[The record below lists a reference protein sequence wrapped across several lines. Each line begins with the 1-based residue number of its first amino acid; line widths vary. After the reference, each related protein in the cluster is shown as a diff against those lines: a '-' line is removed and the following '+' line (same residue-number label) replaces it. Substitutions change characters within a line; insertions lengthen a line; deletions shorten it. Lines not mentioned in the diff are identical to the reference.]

1 MSGQFAFRNAER
13 SNAAPPEQRAFEDA
27 IARATLSPGIAPW
40 AGARAGLG
48 ERFEAGLAYTGRSVR
63 ADARRAFGGDSVAV
77 SVGAAASAVFSET
90 NDGSDGPSP
99 SMTSGRL
106 SPTVADVRANGYGF
120 VEGWLGARGGVE
132 HVGGDLPLA
141 PGGEEPPGKASFGA
155 TRWYGG
161 GLVGAA
167 LGLSPITVAVEL
179 DVAYQSVTGTAS
191 FPAEAG
197 PPGRRDGSAS
207 GLTLSPAGAI
217 IGKF

>member
-1 MSGQFAFRNAER
+1 
-13 SNAAPPEQRAFEDA
+13 
-27 IARATLSPGIAPW
+27 
-40 AGARAGLG
+40 
-48 ERFEAGLAYTGRSVR
+48 
-63 ADARRAFGGDSVAV
+63 
-77 SVGAAASAVFSET
+77 
-90 NDGSDGPSP
+90 
-99 SMTSGRL
+99 MTSGRL

-120 VEGWLGARGGVE
+120 DVPVLVGWRSAASVVEGWLGARGGVE